1 MKNCDESVKIIEE
14 ENLKI
19 ENYVNKIIEREKIT
33 LKFNQERIY

>member
-33 LKFNQERIY
+33 LKFN